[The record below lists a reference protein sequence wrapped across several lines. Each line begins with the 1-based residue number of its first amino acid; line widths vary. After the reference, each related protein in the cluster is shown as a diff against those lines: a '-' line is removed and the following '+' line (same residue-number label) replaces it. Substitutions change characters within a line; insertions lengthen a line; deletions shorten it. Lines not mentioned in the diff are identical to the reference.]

1 MILTST
7 AFQNGKAIP
16 ERYSCKGED
25 ISPPLFWDDAPKGTQ
40 SFVIIAD
47 DPDAPMG
54 TWVHWVYYN
63 IPPQLHSLHE
73 DVSPVENP
81 GTGGI
86 QGITSFG
93 TPGYGGPC
101 PPSGTHRYFFKLYAV
116 DDNLNLRKGAD
127 KKQVE
132 KAMKGRVLAEAELM
146 GTFGR

>member
-7 AFQNGKAIP
+7 AFQNGEAIP
-16 ERYSCKGED
+16 ERYSCKEKN
-25 ISPPLFWDDAPKGTQ
+25 ISPPLFWDDAPEGTL

-63 IPPQLHSLHE
+63 IPLHIHSLPE
-73 DVSPVENP
+73 NIKPVAAP
-81 GTGGI
+81 DTGGT

-101 PPSGTHRYFFKLYAV
+101 PPSGTHRYFFKLYALN
-116 DDNLNLRKGAD
+116 DNLNLGKEAD

-132 KAMKGRVLAEAELM
+132 KAMKGRILAEAELM
-146 GTFGR
+146 GTFSR